1 MFSARP
7 APAPPDHP
15 PLAEVKNQTAKRLVI
30 ASAIDD
36 DDQLILP
43 PFNTIRIADGDLAT
57 YRYEPWCKRGLI
69 TVRWSDERPA
79 PTVAGRDTDA
89 AVGPYGWLTTVI
101 GVVVVAEA
109 IPLLGPPTWQNYAAW
124 IAVGV
129 VLLELAAAYLLFR
142 KVKQVQQG
150 LTDVVRKQPPLSRR
164 ALGGVLAAAR
174 QAAAWTDTISA

>member
-1 MFSARP
+1 MAVRFNWANDPAWPHMSSGESRQRPEAMMFSARP

-109 IPLLGPPTWQNYAAW
+109 IPL
-124 IAVGV
+124 
-129 VLLELAAAYLLFR
+129 
-142 KVKQVQQG
+142 
-150 LTDVVRKQPPLSRR
+150 
-164 ALGGVLAAAR
+164 
-174 QAAAWTDTISA
+174 